1 MKTPK
6 ELKEITDKVRELQL
20 IKHKILLNKKF
31 EKDIRKIN
39 KIIEKAANKGK
50 LKLTVKLASQ
60 NAQILQQEYNKYYT
74 NLGFKTDIKSPFSDK
89 NILLIISWSESE
101 K

>member
-89 NILLIISWSESE
+89 NILLIISWSKSE